1 MIIKY
6 RQTGYFY
13 CNTICPYEESI
24 DGYPILSRKRVG
36 SLACQKCKYFNG
48 MDEKK
53 REVECAREMGKNTGE
68 KG

>member
-13 CNTICPYEESI
+13 CNTICPYEEKT
-24 DGYPILSRKRVG
+24 DKYPNTRNRVG

-53 REVECAREMGKNTGE
+53 REVECARETGKNTGE